1 MKILLALILISI
13 LISGCSQQIDERLI
27 DQTVNTVGILKER
40 LIELADKRG
49 FNQEIIYEL
58 FKDLKDRITLANF
71 YFQAL
76 TENVTV
82 PDESKTLADD
92 LAEIIKEDTGGPLND
107 TFFEDYETFKRQSY
121 RINHVIETVNEHFK
135 TEIPK
140 IEVSR
145 EYYEKLKVAKKTMS
159 YIPLVDS
166 YNDLY
171 YSSLKLPSDRGKHYW
186 EFYKN
191 LFLLGADIAFIE
203 GKMGYRAA
211 FESTWE
217 ISRTLKLYNAKSVL
231 GNKGYCLLLS
241 EIHWLIRAEIGK
253 GWVDLKDALRRA
265 ELI

>member
-1 MKILLALILISI
+1 MRILLVSIFVSI
-13 LISGCSQQIDERLI
+13 LVSGCSQQIDERLI
-27 DQTVNTVGILKER
+27 DQTVNTVEMLKEK
-40 LIELADKRG
+40 LIELSGKRG
-49 FNQEIIYEL
+49 FNQEIVYEL

-76 TENVTV
+76 TEDVAISN
-82 PDESKTLADD
+82 ESKILADD
-92 LAEIIKEDTGGPLND
+92 LAKIIKEDIGGPLND

-121 RINHVIETVNEHFK
+121 RINHVIEMVNEHFK

-140 IEVSR
+140 IEVSK

-171 YSSLKLPSDRGKHYW
+171 YSSLKLPSDRDEHYW

-211 FESTWE
+211 FKSTWE

-231 GNKGYCLLLS
+231 GNKGYGLLLS

-253 GWVDLKDALRRA
+253 EWVDLKDALRRA

>member
-1 MKILLALILISI
+1 MKILLILVLISI
-13 LISGCSQQIDERLI
+13 LVSGCSQQIDERLV
-27 DQTVNTVGILKER
+27 DQTVNTEMLKEK
-40 LIELADKRG
+40 LIELSGKRG
-49 FNQEIIYEL
+49 FNQEIVHEL

-76 TENVTV
+76 TEDITIPN
-82 PDESKTLADD
+82 ESKMLADD
-92 LAEIIKEDTGGPLND
+92 LAKIIKEDIGGPLND

-145 EYYEKLKVAKKTMS
+145 EYYEKLKITKKTMS

-171 YSSLKLPSDRGKHYW
+171 YSSLKLPSNRDEHYW

-203 GKMGYRAA
+203 GKIGYRAA

-231 GNKGYCLLLS
+231 GNKVYGLLLS
-241 EIHWLIRAEIGK
+241 EIHWLIRTEIGK
-253 GWVDLKDALRRA
+253 GWMDLKDALRRV